1 MFSMLVSAVSTANPF
16 APVSCIGAKIK
27 RIAVIASLII
37 NSAIKRIAVIAS
49 LIINSADI
57 LRARGHN
64 HSDRSAIIGSTF
76 VARRAGIQQARSA
89 TTMSNNAITATV
101 SGSVTLTP

>member
-1 MFSMLVSAVSTANPF
+1 MFSMLVSAVSTANSF
-16 APVSCIGAKIK
+16 APVSCIGAK
-27 RIAVIASLII
+27 
-37 NSAIKRIAVIAS
+37 IKRIAVIAS

>member
-1 MFSMLVSAVSTANPF
+1 MFSMLVSAVSKANPF

-37 NSAIKRIAVIAS
+37 NSA
-49 LIINSADI
+49 DI
-57 LRARGHN
+57 LRVRGHN
-64 HSDRSAIIGSTF
+64 HSDRRAIIGSTF

>member
-1 MFSMLVSAVSTANPF
+1 V
-16 APVSCIGAKIK
+16 
-27 RIAVIASLII
+27 
-37 NSAIKRIAVIAS
+37 AITS

-76 VARRAGIQQARSA
+76 VARRAG
-89 TTMSNNAITATV
+89 T
-101 SGSVTLTP
+101 

>member
-1 MFSMLVSAVSTANPF
+1 MVKFFF
-16 APVSCIGAKIK
+16 ATEPNFDFCYGSGVKTKPGAKIK
-27 RIAVIASLII
+27 RIVA
-37 NSAIKRIAVIAS
+37 IAS

-64 HSDRSAIIGSTF
+64 HSDRSTIIGSTF